1 MTAAPTRFLRR
12 SGCLLAFLWLLSSSR
27 AETNSVPALDHFWPQ
42 WRGPLANGVAPF
54 ANPPIR
60 WSETEN
66 IRWKVALPGKGHSS
80 PILLSNA
87 VYVLAATPVG
97 PEQKPVYDS
106 APGVHDS
113 IPVTS
118 RHQYLAMALSRLNGR
133 ILWQTLLREEFPH
146 EGGHVTGSPL
156 SNSPISDGESVYA
169 FLGSRGLYALN
180 LKGEIQWQKD
190 LGKMQTL
197 HAHGEGSSPAL
208 SGDTLVVNW
217 DHEGDSFLF
226 AFDKRTGR
234 QLWKTPRD
242 EKTSWSTPLIVE
254 VDGKPQVIVSAT
266 KRVRGYDLTTGKQIW
281 ECAGL
286 TENVVAS
293 PVYTQGILIAGNS
306 YYQQSMVAIRLAGAA
321 GDITKTDHLL
331 WSLKRNTPYVS
342 SPLLEKDTLYV
353 IRHNQNVL
361 ARIDPLTGHFGG
373 GLLRLDGIRD
383 FIFSSPV
390 AAAGRIYVTARD
402 GVTVVLKSSGDNS
415 TLAINKLNDSFSASA
430 ALIEKELYLRG
441 EQFLYCIAEPS
452 R

>member
-1 MTAAPTRFLRR
+1 MTAALNRLLRLGG
-12 SGCLLAFLWLLSSSR
+12 SVLAFIWLLSSSR
-27 AETNSVPALDHFWPQ
+27 AETNSTPPLDRFWPQ
-42 WRGPLANGVAPF
+42 WRGPLATGVAPF
-54 ANPPIR
+54 ANPPTR

-80 PILLSNA
+80 PIVLNDA
-87 VYVLAATPVG
+87 VYVLAAAPLG

-113 IPVTS
+113 IPVTQ
-118 RHQYLAMALSRLNGR
+118 RHQYLALALSRTNGR

-180 LKGEIQWQKD
+180 FKGEIQWQKD

-197 HAHGEGSSPAL
+197 HAHGEGSSPVL
-208 SGDTLVVNW
+208 YGDTLVVNW

-266 KRVRGYDLTTGKQIW
+266 KRVRGYDLSTGKQIW

-293 PVYTQGILIAGNS
+293 PVYNRGILIAGNS
-306 YYQQSMVAIRLAGAA
+306 YYQQSMVAIRLAGAT

-342 SPLLEKDTLYV
+342 SPLLDNDTLYV

-361 ARIDPLTGHFGG
+361 ARIDPLTGKFRGE
-373 GLLRLDGIRD
+373 LLRLDGIRD
-383 FIFSSPV
+383 FIFASPV
-390 AAAGRIYVTARD
+390 AASGRIYVTARD
-402 GVTVVLKSSGDNS
+402 GVTVVLKSAGDNS

-430 ALIEKELYLRG
+430 ALIDKELYLRG
-441 EQFLYCIAEPS
+441 EQFLYCIVEQQ
-452 R
+452 